1 MDEIVD
7 VLIVC
12 MNGSARGP
20 IAEALMSVLS
30 KGRIRPFN
38 ASIVPMH
45 MVHPYAKELMD
56 SIGYEKKESNGP
68 SNIYDHWQLRGQQ
81 ADFIYGVCGD
91 VARLTFG
98 NWPGEPRYGRYS
110 SFKQLEPPFQIWDN
124 DAQAPVDIDDWPNRL
139 IFQLVLEGMIRDIT
153 EYVVTVMT
161 MVDGRE
167 FVPAEL
173 PMIADLQGQDI

>member
-38 ASIVPMH
+38 ASIVPTH
-45 MVHPYAKELMD
+45 LVHPYAKELMD

-81 ADFIYGVCGD
+81 ADFIYGVCGE

-98 NWPGEPRYGRYS
+98 NWPGEARYSRYS
-110 SFKQLEPPFQIWDN
+110 SFRELEPPFQVWDN
-124 DAQAPVDIDDWPNRL
+124 DGQAAVDIDINDWPNL
-139 IFQLVLEGMIRDIT
+139 PIFYEVLEEMIRDIT

-173 PMIADLQGQDI
+173 PVIADL